1 VDSSHLDGLE
11 WFRSSK
17 CDAGACVQVAALD
30 ATVLIRD
37 SAEPDKTPLAVS
49 HDVWRDFVSAV
60 RACVFDV
67 PGAS

>member
-1 VDSSHLDGLE
+1 MDSSQLCGLE
-11 WFRSSK
+11 WRSSSN
-17 CDAGACVQVAALD
+17 CDGGTCVEVAALD
-30 ATVLIRD
+30 VAVLIRD
-37 SAEPDKTPLAVS
+37 SAEPDKIPLAIS